1 MISDENLAEMMYKD
15 YSEALGNDGKGWPTW
30 ESLSDEDRARWVY
43 VAEMAREPILN
54 DADSAFLEDI
64 NHLEDKL
71 DEYRSALWAI
81 LDVLKPIL
89 NLKVLDELI

>member
-1 MISDENLAEMMYKD
+1 MTNTELAEMMYND
-15 YSEALGNDGKGWPTW
+15 YSEALG
-30 ESLSDEDRARWVY
+30 ESAPELPLWDDLDEDTRARWVY

-89 NLKVLDELI
+89 NLKVSDDLV

>member
-1 MISDENLAEMMYKD
+1 
-15 YSEALGNDGKGWPTW
+15 
-30 ESLSDEDRARWVY
+30 
-43 VAEMAREPILN
+43 MAREPIQN
-54 DADSAFLEDI
+54 DADRAFLEDI
-64 NHLEDKL
+64 NDLEDKL

>member
-1 MISDENLAEMMYKD
+1 MTDTELAEFFYAM

-30 ESLSDEDRARWVY
+30 ESLSDDDRARWVY

-64 NHLEDKL
+64 NYLEDKL
-71 DEYRSALWAI
+71 DEYRSALWVI
-81 LDVLKPIL
+81 LDALKPIL
-89 NLKVLDELI
+89 NLKVSDEFV